1 LLLSFLRDYS
11 FSIYFVTTKAS
22 MAKDK
27 KQAALGFIFITLLID
42 VAGFGIIIPVFPN
55 LISGLIHGNLSDAA
69 KYGGWLGFT
78 YAIMQFLFAPV
89 LGNLSDKY
97 GRRPILLF
105 SLFGFGIDY
114 LLQGFA
120 PNIFWLFIGRS
131 IAGIT
136 GGSFTTAA
144 AYIADVSTPENRA
157 KNFGM
162 IGAAFGIGFII
173 GPVIGGLLGQF
184 GDRVPF
190 FAAAALALLNWLYG
204 YFVLPESL
212 SKENRRTFDWK
223 RANPLGALKQLQKYP
238 AVAGLIASIALLYVA
253 GHAVQSNWS
262 YYTMYKFSWDKKM
275 VGYSLG
281 FVGLTVGLVQ
291 GLLIRVIIPKLGNE
305 KSVYIGLLLY
315 AMGFL
320 LFAFATQTW
329 MMYAFMIPYSLGGI
343 AGPSLQGIISAH
355 VPPNEQGEL
364 QGALTSL
371 MSATAII
378 GPLIMTNLFAYFT
391 SAKAPILFPGAAML
405 LGALLSVLSA
415 ILAYKTLIHEKRHL

>member
-1 LLLSFLRDYS
+1 MLLSFLPDYS
-11 FSIYFVTTKAS
+11 FSFYFVRTKAS
-22 MAKDK
+22 MAKDR

-42 VAGFGIIIPVFPN
+42 VAGFGIIIPVFPK
-55 LISGLIHGNLSDAA
+55 LISGLIHGNLSDASR
-69 KYGGWLGFT
+69 YGGWLGFS
-78 YAIMQFLFAPV
+78 YAIMQFLFAPI

-97 GRRPILLF
+97 GRRPVLLF

-144 AYIADVSTPENRA
+144 AYIADVSTPEKRA
-157 KNFGM
+157 QNFGM
-162 IGAAFGIGFII
+162 IGAAFGIGFIV

-184 GDRVPF
+184 GERVPF

-212 SKENRRTFDWK
+212 AKENRRPFEWK
-223 RANPLGALKQLQKYP
+223 RANPMGALKQLQKYP
-238 AVAGLIASIALLYVA
+238 AVAGLVASIALLYVA
-253 GHAVQSNWS
+253 GHAVQSTWS
-262 YYTMYKFSWDKKM
+262 YYTMHKFAWDAKM

-281 FVGLTVGLVQ
+281 FVGLTIGLVQ

-305 KSVYIGLLLY
+305 KSVYIGLILY
-315 AMGFL
+315 AVGFL
-320 LFAFATQTW
+320 LFAFATKTW

-391 SAKAPILFPGAAML
+391 SAAAPVDFPGAAML
-405 LGALLSVLSA
+405 LGAILSVISA

>member
-1 LLLSFLRDYS
+1 
-11 FSIYFVTTKAS
+11 
-22 MAKDK
+22 MAKDR

-42 VAGFGIIIPVFPN
+42 VAGFGIIIPVFPK
-55 LISGLIHGNLSDAA
+55 LISGLIHGNLSDASR
-69 KYGGWLGFT
+69 YGGWLGFS
-78 YAIMQFLFAPV
+78 YAIMQFLFAPI

-97 GRRPILLF
+97 GRRPVLLF

-144 AYIADVSTPENRA
+144 AYIADVSTPEKRA
-157 KNFGM
+157 QNFGM
-162 IGAAFGIGFII
+162 IGAAFGIGFIV

-184 GDRVPF
+184 GERVPF

-212 SKENRRTFDWK
+212 AKENRRPFEWK
-223 RANPLGALKQLQKYP
+223 RANPMGALKQLQKYP
-238 AVAGLIASIALLYVA
+238 AVAGLVASIALLYVA
-253 GHAVQSNWS
+253 GHAVQSTWS
-262 YYTMYKFSWDKKM
+262 YYTMHKFAWDAKM

-281 FVGLTVGLVQ
+281 FVGLTIGLVQ

-305 KSVYIGLLLY
+305 KSVYIGLILY
-315 AMGFL
+315 AVGFL
-320 LFAFATQTW
+320 LFAFATKTW

-391 SAKAPILFPGAAML
+391 SAAAPVDFPGAAML
-405 LGALLSVLSA
+405 LGAILSVISA

>member
-1 LLLSFLRDYS
+1 
-11 FSIYFVTTKAS
+11 
-22 MAKDK
+22 M
-27 KQAALGFIFITLLID
+27 
-42 VAGFGIIIPVFPN
+42 
-55 LISGLIHGNLSDAA
+55 
-69 KYGGWLGFT
+69 
-78 YAIMQFLFAPV
+78 
-89 LGNLSDKY
+89 GNLSDKY